1 MEKLY
6 SKDEVRQKA
15 RELAKMVAESEEVDF
30 YKRAETQVN
39 DHLRIQELIAQI
51 KKNQKEAVNLK
62 HYGKT
67 EALKAVEEKIDE
79 LHQEIDDIP
88 LVQEFK
94 RSQIEVNYLLQM
106 ISNTISKTVTDEII
120 ISTDGD
126 LIKGRTVKSP
136 F

>member
-1 MEKLY
+1 MTNLY
-6 SKDEVRQKA
+6 TKEDVKEKA
-15 RELAKMVAESEEVDF
+15 RELAKMVADTEEIDF
-30 YKRAETQVN
+30 YKRAEKQVN
-39 DHLRIQELIAQI
+39 DHIRIQELIAQI
-51 KKNQKEAVNLK
+51 KKQQKEAVNLK

-67 EALKAVEEKIDE
+67 EALKQVEEKIDS
-79 LHQEIDDIP
+79 LHNEIDEIP

-106 ISNTISKTVTDEII
+106 ITNTISKTVTDEII

-126 LIKGRTVKSP
+126 LLKGRTVKSP

>member
-1 MEKLY
+1 MNKLY
-6 SKDEVRQKA
+6 TKDDVRQKA
-15 RELAKMVAESEEVDF
+15 RELAKMVAETEEVDF
-30 YKRAETQVN
+30 YKRAEKQVN

-51 KKNQKEAVNLK
+51 KKEQKEAVNLK

-67 EALKAVEEKIDE
+67 EALKAVDARIDALHEEIDE
-79 LHQEIDDIP
+79 IP

-94 RSQIEVNYLLQM
+94 RSQVEVNYLLQM

-126 LIKGRTVKSP
+126 LLKGRTVKSP

>member
-1 MEKLY
+1 MTNLY
-6 SKDEVRQKA
+6 SKEDVREKA
-15 RELAKMVAESEEVDF
+15 RELAKMVAGTEEVDF
-30 YKRAETQVN
+30 YKRAEKQVN

-51 KKNQKEAVNLK
+51 KKQQKEAVNLK

-67 EALKAVEEKIDE
+67 EALKQVEEKIDS
-79 LHQEIDDIP
+79 LHNEIDEIP

-94 RSQIEVNYLLQM
+94 RSQVEVNYLLQM
-106 ISNTISKTVTDEII
+106 ITNTISKTVTDEII

-126 LIKGRTVKSP
+126 LLKGRTVKSP